1 MKADKT
7 IFWLFR
13 LLILF
18 WTFYGAH
25 AWFTWF
31 MSMGEFFRFTQF
43 LTLLTAVVSILYH
56 KTYVKK
62 SFWNKRNII
71 VFILFEFLSL
81 RADFSITYFLSAFI
95 CIPVLVLLDDIK
107 NSYSHLK
114 FIATT
119 LSAIIVPGLIL
130 HFLFIFSFLPT
141 SVPIVYPGSFV
152 YVFSNYL
159 FVLEGLIYEQGSG
172 RFMSIFLEPG
182 YFATLSV
189 FLLYALKFNFKL
201 KQVKIITVGIL
212 CSLSLFGYGAFA
224 ISYLYYKGINGVKIQ
239 KYLVILI
246 AMVFFVSVFKD
257 LNGGHNII
265 NEKILS
271 RLESDDERGFA
282 GNNRVG
288 EGVDTYFDYY
298 LGTGDLIQGVGNDE
312 IRKIN
317 DASTGSFGDSIR
329 GAGYKIFFIREGII
343 AAVAYLFIY
352 LLMALYK
359 IPKAQKLYSYGFVVL
374 IIITFIQASYPSSFS
389 WLVPF
394 VLGISSYRKQIN

>member
-31 MSMGEFFRFTQF
+31 MSMGEFFKFTQF

-71 VFILFEFLSL
+71 VIILFEFLSL
-81 RADFSITYFLSAFI
+81 RADFSITYFLNAFI

-141 SVPIVYPGSFV
+141 FVPIVYPGSSV

-224 ISYLYYKGINGVKIQ
+224 IAYLYYKGINGVKIQ

-246 AMVFFVSVFKD
+246 AMVLFVSVFKD

-265 NEKILS
+265 NEEHC
-271 RLESDDERGFA
+271 RL
-282 GNNRVG
+282 
-288 EGVDTYFDYY
+288 
-298 LGTGDLIQGVGNDE
+298 
-312 IRKIN
+312 
-317 DASTGSFGDSIR
+317 
-329 GAGYKIFFIREGII
+329 
-343 AAVAYLFIY
+343 
-352 LLMALYK
+352 
-359 IPKAQKLYSYGFVVL
+359 
-374 IIITFIQASYPSSFS
+374 
-389 WLVPF
+389 WL
-394 VLGISSYRKQIN
+394 

>member
-1 MKADKT
+1 M
-7 IFWLFR
+7 
-13 LLILF
+13 
-18 WTFYGAH
+18 
-25 AWFTWF
+25 
-31 MSMGEFFRFTQF
+31 
-43 LTLLTAVVSILYH
+43 
-56 KTYVKK
+56 
-62 SFWNKRNII
+62 
-71 VFILFEFLSL
+71 
-81 RADFSITYFLSAFI
+81 
-95 CIPVLVLLDDIK
+95 LLDDIK

-201 KQVKIITVGIL
+201 KQVKIITAGIL

-224 ISYLYYKGINGVKIQ
+224 IAYLYYKGINGVKIQ

-246 AMVFFVSVFKD
+246 AMVFFVTVFKD

-298 LGTGDLIQGVGNDE
+298 LSTGDLIQGVGNDE